1 MLNYTRSG
9 DVAVL
14 TIDDGKANAVGYAFI
29 DAVNGALDR
38 AADDA
43 KAVVITGRVGIL
55 SGGFDLKEIAK
66 GMEAA
71 MSLVNR
77 GAKLMLRLFGHPQP
91 VVIACSGHAVAAGAF
106 LLLSADTR
114 IGAAGDFRIGL
125 NETAIGMT
133 LPPFGLAMARE
144 RLSKRHL
151 TAAVI
156 QSEMFDPT
164 RAKDAGFLDEVVK
177 PEELVGRALAVAT
190 RLAQFPGEAYASNKL
205 GVRRVAIDSIAASLG
220 GT

>member
-1 MLNYTRSG
+1 LLNYTKSG
-9 DVAVL
+9 DVAL
-14 TIDDGKANAVGYAFI
+14 LSIDDGKANAVGFAFI
-29 DAVNGALDR
+29 EAVNGALDR
-38 AADDA
+38 AKDDA
-43 KAVVITGRVGIL
+43 KAVVITGRPGVL

-66 GMEAA
+66 GMQAA
-71 MSLVNR
+71 MTLVNH
-77 GAKLMLRLFGHPQP
+77 GAQLMLRLFGHPQP

-114 IGAAGDFRIGL
+114 IAAAGDFRIGL

-133 LPPFGLAMARE
+133 LPPFGLTMARE

-156 QSEMFDPT
+156 QSEMFDPM

-177 PEELVGRALAVAT
+177 PEELVDRALSVAN
-190 RLAQFPGEAYASNKL
+190 RLAQLPGEAYASNKL
-205 GVRRVAIDSIAASLG
+205 GVRRAAIDTISKSLG
-220 GT
+220 